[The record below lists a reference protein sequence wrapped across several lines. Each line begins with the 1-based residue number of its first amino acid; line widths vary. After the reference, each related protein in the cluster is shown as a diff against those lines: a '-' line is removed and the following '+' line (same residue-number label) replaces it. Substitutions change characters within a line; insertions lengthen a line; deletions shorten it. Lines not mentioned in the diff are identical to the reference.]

1 MADIRINIDGVN
13 DELRANVLAF
23 LSVER
28 YRDRDDLD
36 EDTMTR
42 LANRI
47 DDEVRS
53 ALRPF
58 GYYEP
63 MVRSDF
69 TPDKRLAVSIVI
81 EPGPA
86 IQVEAVSIEIEGAG
100 SKDSEFTALSDFPLL
115 LPGRTLNHGST
126 NRRRAS

>member
-1 MADIRINIDGVN
+1 MRIGLRLCALLLPLFAPLGAQAAIRINIEGVN
-13 DELRANVLAF
+13 DELRSNVLAF

-28 YRDRDDLD
+28 YRERNDLD
-36 EDTMTR
+36 VDMITR

-47 DDEVRS
+47 DGEVRS

-63 MVRSDF
+63 VVRSEFMQDR
-69 TPDKRLAVSIVI
+69 TDWRVSIVI

-86 IQVEAVSIEIEGAG
+86 IRVESVSIEV
-100 SKDSEFTALSDFPLL
+100 
-115 LPGRTLNHGST
+115 
-126 NRRRAS
+126 